1 MILIDMNELFTEP
14 FVSDAKGQASKEIGL
29 KKGMQVLQRNS
40 DLGMEVWNEQIQETE
55 IQLDKLSGLLI
66 KLKDANEESKS
77 LTKALEIKAIKKLM
91 EKDIDDVGKIARNVK
106 GKLEATTID
115 NILHRYFPGCQKGSA
130 IDRARMNMTNALTK
144 KLEELMIEF
153 QNLCER
159 IQDEYREVVERRRIS
174 VTGTIPDEMMTDH
187 LIGTGNSEQI
197 FHNTFEQMGQGQ
209 LINSMEDMQERY
221 TALKEIVKRLPELHQ
236 VCIFSVEEQYRSLS
250 SLIRFSFLGQIYLDV
265 AVLVKDQ
272 ARILDNIENQVTTGT
287 DTLLTAKSLQRKSR
301 NRIMITIILLLVIAI
316 IIVLSVL
323 KPWK

>member
-236 VCIFSVEEQYRSLS
+236 
-250 SLIRFSFLGQIYLDV
+250 IYLDV